1 MKKAAVIINR
11 NSGKKK
17 KPPIE
22 YRVLDALNS
31 QGYKVDI
38 HYTDG
43 SDAKEIAMAASD
55 VDLIV
60 SAGGDGTIGEIID
73 GMVESGSDAP
83 LSILPAG
90 TVNDYT
96 RALGL
101 PLDMDTAINNLKSPQ
116 KTIEADV
123 MKGNDRHIAY
133 LIALGDFM
141 ESFTRVGS
149 TAKNRFGIFAY
160 LYAGLRALVTMKTYR
175 VKIETESEKVM
186 SDSILTIVA
195 NTSSVGSFEKLLP
208 HASIDD
214 RHLHILNITPSNP
227 KAIIEII
234 IAAFRGTIAEHEN
247 VHYMKAETLHLDTD
261 RLETMDIDG
270 DPHEFEAMDI
280 RLLQGCLRV
289 NVPEAYA
296 E

>member
-1 MKKAAVIINR
+1 
-11 NSGKKK
+11 
-17 KPPIE
+17 
-22 YRVLDALNS
+22 
-31 QGYKVDI
+31 
-38 HYTDG
+38 
-43 SDAKEIAMAASD
+43 
-55 VDLIV
+55 
-60 SAGGDGTIGEIID
+60 
-73 GMVESGSDAP
+73 
-83 LSILPAG
+83 
-90 TVNDYT
+90 
-96 RALGL
+96 
-101 PLDMDTAINNLKSPQ
+101 
-116 KTIEADV
+116 

-234 IAAFRGTIAEHEN
+234 IAAFRG
-247 VHYMKAETLHLDTD
+247 
-261 RLETMDIDG
+261 
-270 DPHEFEAMDI
+270 
-280 RLLQGCLRV
+280 RLLSTKMCIT
-289 NVPEAYA
+289 
-296 E
+296 

>member
-101 PLDMDTAINNLKSPQ
+101 PLDMDTAINNLKSP
-116 KTIEADV
+116 
-123 MKGNDRHIAY
+123 R
-133 LIALGDFM
+133 
-141 ESFTRVGS
+141 
-149 TAKNRFGIFAY
+149 
-160 LYAGLRALVTMKTYR
+160 
-175 VKIETESEKVM
+175 
-186 SDSILTIVA
+186 
-195 NTSSVGSFEKLLP
+195 
-208 HASIDD
+208 
-214 RHLHILNITPSNP
+214 
-227 KAIIEII
+227 
-234 IAAFRGTIAEHEN
+234 
-247 VHYMKAETLHLDTD
+247 
-261 RLETMDIDG
+261 RL
-270 DPHEFEAMDI
+270 
-280 RLLQGCLRV
+280 
-289 NVPEAYA
+289 
-296 E
+296 